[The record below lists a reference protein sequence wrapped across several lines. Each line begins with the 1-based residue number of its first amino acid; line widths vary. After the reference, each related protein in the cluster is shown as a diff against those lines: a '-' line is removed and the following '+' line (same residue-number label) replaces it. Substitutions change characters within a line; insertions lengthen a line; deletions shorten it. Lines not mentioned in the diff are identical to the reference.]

1 MSATAERYS
10 RISCSVTDV
19 CTINASIG
27 INGSII
33 IWKWIRMSMSKF
45 LLTVGLK
52 VRDLVVLN
60 NYIKQK
66 APLKVGLK

>member
-1 MSATAERYS
+1 
-10 RISCSVTDV
+10 
-19 CTINASIG
+19 
-27 INGSII
+27 
-33 IWKWIRMSMSKF
+33 MSMSKF

-60 NYIKQK
+60 NCIKQK

>member
-19 CTINASIG
+19 CTINANIG

-33 IWKWIRMSMSKF
+33 IWKWIRMSMSEF
-45 LLTVGLK
+45 LLTVGEVFQEIELFS
-52 VRDLVVLN
+52 RLQLN
-60 NYIKQK
+60 
-66 APLKVGLK
+66 